1 MLRKAQ
7 PKMNQQ
13 TTLIRQESD
22 SAIRDWREQEKLA
35 LDLLSLTGELRFDRS
50 IELVLFRQDIYDTR
64 PSKVLDAH
72 RLGIDYQG
80 TPVSVRVTW
89 QIAKAIHRFTEL
101 APAKIDLGKLALE
114 WEVQEHF
121 TNLDEFVRDRLHTF
135 TTEHRE
141 RPEPRDVVLYGFGRI
156 GRLLARRII
165 DQTGRGEQLRLK
177 AIVIRPKMKDHLAE
191 ARKRAALLQSDS
203 VHGDFHG
210 TVEVLE
216 EGHVLMVNGNR
227 VQLIYA
233 GQPTDINYP
242 EYGIQ
247 DAILI
252 DNTGVW
258 RDKEA
263 LSVHLRPG
271 IDKVML
277 TAPAKGI
284 PNVVHGV
291 NHQSVDFEQQH
302 IFCAAS
308 CTTNAIAPIIKLV
321 DEAFGIEKGHIE
333 TIHAYTSDQNLLD
346 NFHKKPR
353 RGRGAATN
361 MVLTSTGAAKAV
373 AKVLPGL
380 AGKLSG
386 NAVRVPTPDVSL
398 AILNLQLTDPTDRES
413 LNERF
418 LQASLR
424 GDLVEQIHY
433 STSEEYVSTSA
444 VGMTSTSV
452 FDAPSTIVSADGKS
466 ATIYAW
472 YDNEYGY
479 ACQVVRLAKQAA
491 KVRRACYY

>member
-1 MLRKAQ
+1 
-7 PKMNQQ
+7 MNQH

-22 SAIRDWREQEKLA
+22 SAMRDWREQEKLA
-35 LDLLSLTGELRFDRS
+35 LDLLTLTGELRFDRS
-50 IELVLFRQDIYDTR
+50 IELVLFRQDIYDAR
-64 PSKVLDAH
+64 PSKVLDTH
-72 RLGIDYQG
+72 RLGIDYQDA
-80 TPVSVRVTW
+80 PVSVRATW
-89 QIAKAIHRFTEL
+89 QIAKAIHGFTEL

-114 WEVQEHF
+114 WQEENTF
-121 TNLDEFVRDRLHTF
+121 STPDEFVRDRLQSF
-135 TTEHRE
+135 TIEHRD

-165 DQTGRGEQLRLK
+165 EQTGRGEQLRLK
-177 AIVIRPKMKDHLAE
+177 AIVIRPKMNDHLAE

-216 EGHVLMVNGNR
+216 DGHVLMINGNR

-233 GQPTDINYP
+233 DKPTHVDYLS
-242 EYGIQ
+242 YGIR

-277 TAPAKGI
+277 TAPAKGV
-284 PNVVHGV
+284 PNIVHGV
-291 NHQSVDFEQQH
+291 NHQSVDFDQEH

-308 CTTNAIAPIIKLV
+308 CTTNAIAPVIKLV

-373 AKVLPGL
+373 AKVLPAL
-380 AGKLSG
+380 AGKLTG
-386 NAVRVPTPDVSL
+386 NAVRVPTPNVSL
-398 AILNLQLTDPTDRES
+398 AILNLQLQQPANGES
-413 LNERF
+413 LNER
-418 LQASLR
+418 LREASLR

-452 FDAPSTIVSADGKS
+452 IDAPSTIVSADGKS

-491 KVRRACYY
+491 RVRRACYY